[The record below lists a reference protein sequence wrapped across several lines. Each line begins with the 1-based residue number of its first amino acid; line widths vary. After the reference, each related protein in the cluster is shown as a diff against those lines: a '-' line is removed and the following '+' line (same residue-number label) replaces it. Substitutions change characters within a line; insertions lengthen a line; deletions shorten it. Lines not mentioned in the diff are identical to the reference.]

1 MGARDSWARGRR
13 ALGRLG
19 FGGEEMPHRAPDVLE
34 VVERVTAGGA
44 AGRLQ
49 LREQLAGFGGQLPRQ
64 PRGHLHVA
72 GETGVRGDGAERA
85 ARVGGVAH
93 GVVAVGGVEQVDVAA
108 SGVVAGVDDLAHL
121 GESGGGHGAAAAAH
135 LEEVRLVEFPRLGG
149 VRHEQR
155 LERAVFAP
163 QPLHHPEE
171 EGLGELAIAVGHAA
185 RDVQH
190 EEHHRVQRR
199 LTAPGELAV
208 AQVLVDEGLCGP
220 RRRAPLHQLLERAA
234 PVEARARA
242 VAVPALADPVGFLGR
257 PHARLEVGQLHRFP
271 QPVDIVD
278 WLWEAMKLPNLKARV
293 GPSEETDW
301 IREGWDRHGARSRL
315 DRRRSFKELVKR
327 RAAPGATQTFIDE
340 DLRYRQL
347 ARRRQPALHAVVFF
361 MLDVSGS
368 MSDRDRKLAKTFF
381 FWVVQGLRRE
391 YRSLETLFVAHTTEA
406 WEFNEPD
413 FFQVSGSGGTV
424 ASTGLAKV
432 REIIDARYNPGRCNI
447 YLFYASDGD
456 NSVSDA
462 ADARGALGAI
472 AADACFTGYVE
483 VSSGL
488 SRQLATETG
497 KLFAELQSAGCAAG
511 SYALN
516 DFEDVWG
523 AVRHFFTAES
533 SAPE

>member
-1 MGARDSWARGRR
+1 MDEERGNRGEPSDAAQWYELFSRGARDWLRHDEKVREAVR
-13 ALGRLG
+13 ANLP
-19 FGGEEMPHRAPDVLE
+19 EMI
-34 VVERVTAGGA
+34 AGGDVINGGA
-44 AGRLQ
+44 RTVRVPVRMLEHYHFRL
-49 LREQLAGFGGQLPRQ
+49 RR
-64 PRGHLHVA
+64 
-72 GETGVRGDGAERA
+72 
-85 ARVGGVAH
+85 
-93 GVVAVGGVEQVDVAA
+93 
-108 SGVVAGVDDLAHL
+108 
-121 GESGGGHGAAAAAH
+121 
-135 LEEVRLVEFPRLGG
+135 
-149 VRHEQR
+149 
-155 LERAVFAP
+155 
-163 QPLHHPEE
+163 PEE
-171 EGLGELAIAVGHAA
+171 QQGAGQGKAKPG
-185 RDVQH
+185 DVFS
-190 EEHHRVQRR
+190 
-199 LTAPGELAV
+199 APGREPG
-208 AQVLVDEGLCGP
+208 QGEKGPGGRDEGEV
-220 RRRAPLHQLLERAA
+220 QLL
-234 PVEARARA
+234 
-242 VAVPALADPVGFLGR
+242 
-257 PHARLEVGQLHRFP
+257 LEFKID
-271 QPVDIVD
+271 DIVD

-368 MSDRDRKLAKTFF
+368 MSDRDRKLAK
-381 FWVVQGLRRE
+381 
-391 YRSLETLFVAHTTEA
+391 
-406 WEFNEPD
+406 
-413 FFQVSGSGGTV
+413 
-424 ASTGLAKV
+424 V

-462 ADARGALGAI
+462 ADARSALSAI

-497 KLFAELQSAGCAAG
+497 KLFAELQAAGCAAG

-523 AVRHFFTAES
+523 AVRHFFTAEAQ
-533 SAPE
+533 APESP